1 MRNSEKIV
9 LPEELLSRVE
19 LEDMTHAG
27 LATVGVVGSAFFDVS
42 NEKHGP
48 TEADMSDL

>member
-27 LATVGVVGSAFFDVS
+27 LATVGVVGSVFDVS